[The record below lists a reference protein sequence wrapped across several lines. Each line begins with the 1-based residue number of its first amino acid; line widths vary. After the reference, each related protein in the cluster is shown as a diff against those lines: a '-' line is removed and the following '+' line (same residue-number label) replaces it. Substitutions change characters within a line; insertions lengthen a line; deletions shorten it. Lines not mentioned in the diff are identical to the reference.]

1 MTYVEFFSN
10 SKPNPNLFGGKGSN
24 LIKLLKLGLNIP
36 PGFIVNTESYKK
48 FLEDSHLKEQIFQI
62 LSTEYEQKD
71 VLALSEKIK
80 NLFQDSKIPQKIINE
95 IKEAYQITRKK
106 IGKKIS
112 FSVRSSANVEDLKDF
127 SFAGQAES
135 FLNKKTLEEILESL
149 KNCWISLFSPRA
161 LLYIL
166 QTRKY
171 NKEISLIDLKMAV
184 IIQKMVCS
192 QISGVLF
199 TANVLNNSQNQMLIN
214 STWGLGD
221 TITNGTIIPDL
232 IVLNKEPFNIIKNV
246 IGKKEKKSIPN
257 PYGCSTILIETEQ
270 ELRDKCSL
278 NDSQLRNLYDLGLKL
293 EHGFHY
299 PLDIEWAI
307 ENKILYTLQ
316 CRSITTL
323 RKR

>member
-1 MTYVEFFSN
+1 MTYVELLSN
-10 SKPNPNLFGGKGSN
+10 AKPIPNLFGGKGSN

-36 PGFIVNTESYKK
+36 PGFIVNTKSYKK
-48 FLEDSHLKEQIFQI
+48 FLEESHLKEQIFQT

-95 IKEAYQITRKK
+95 IKEAYQIIRKK

-149 KNCWISLFSPRA
+149 KNCWISLFSPQA

-184 IIQKMVCS
+184 IIQKMVNS

-232 IVLNKEPFNIIKNV
+232 IVLKKDPFNIIKTV
-246 IGKKEKKSIPN
+246 IGKKEKKSISN
-257 PYGCSTILIETEQ
+257 PYGSSTILIETEQ
-270 ELRDKCSL
+270 ELKDRCSL
-278 NDSQLRNLYDLGLKL
+278 NELQLRNLYNLGFKL
-293 EHGFHY
+293 ERSFNY
-299 PLDIEWAI
+299 PQDIEWAI
-307 ENKILYTLQ
+307 ENEILYTLQ
-316 CRSITTL
+316 CRPITTL

>member
-10 SKPNPNLFGGKGSN
+10 AKPIPNLFGGKGSN

-36 PGFIVNTESYKK
+36 PGFIVNTKSYNK

-71 VLALSEKIK
+71 VLDLSEKIK
-80 NLFQDSKIPQKIINE
+80 NLFINSKIPQKIINE
-95 IKEAYQITRKK
+95 IKEAYQNIRKK

-112 FSVRSSANVEDLKDF
+112 FSVRTSANVEDLKDF

-149 KNCWISLFSPRA
+149 KNCWISLFSPQA

-184 IIQKMVCS
+184 IIQKMVSS

-221 TITNGTIIPDL
+221 TITNGTTIPDL
-232 IVLNKEPFNIIKNV
+232 IVLKKDPFSIIKIV
-246 IGKKEKKSIPN
+246 IGKKEKKSISN
-257 PYGCSTILIETEQ
+257 PYGSSTILIETEQ
-270 ELRDKCSL
+270 ELKDRCSL
-278 NDSQLRNLYDLGLKL
+278 NESQLRNLYNLGLKL
-293 EHGFHY
+293 EYSFNY
-299 PLDIEWAI
+299 PQDIEWAI
-307 ENKILYTLQ
+307 ENEILYTLQ
-316 CRSITTL
+316 CRPITTL